1 MVDVLQQVGG
11 RMTPVPFDGAAAEW
25 KTEED
30 YLRSLE
36 DQRCEAV
43 RMRRAYYD
51 GRQYDARNAAC
62 RADMLEKIGAT
73 SEEKA
78 VARALAFWD
87 EQLPEH
93 LRHHEYSTQIQE
105 SVDYVANRLADSA
118 RVVCEDET
126 AQTVVDG
133 ALDSSPELA
142 GSPDDDELV
151 LSNVFREALK
161 AGDTPVLVRWN
172 GDDAGTCWPEFWDSE
187 QVELRFAG
195 DQSTVVKAIVEQL
208 DWRMLPGST
217 AGKPEPCKI
226 RRVWEVL
233 ERETLAEVPVDLV
246 AQALAGGDTTGGPGT
261 PPSVVGDGVRLE
273 CAERVFWVKADGDVL
288 LETIWWGVPFVPWWP
303 VRGDRK
309 TLRATRG
316 ESLISDQTMKTAD
329 RYNAVQHVAWRIA
342 RYNSHSRIALT
353 GDAMVVEGQQAKH
366 VRGDVADVSTF
377 PGATNATVLS
387 LPTDPQMINQQE
399 AALKAGLYGSM
410 GVQQTDQS
418 SLEGLGGV
426 TGYALEILD
435 QKSNGTF
442 SRVRLQLQRDLKRL
456 VNLILD
462 CHAYWSQAH
471 AERGQDDDTPAGE
484 RATSYLQVDPA
495 SVFPKR
501 GVEIRLGSGQVVD
514 DARIR
519 DDFVVKLI
527 SLQEAL
533 RLKGRDD
540 DDIKRIVDELQEAQE
555 QAAAAQ
561 REAFGETGTEGAG
574 RSSTQAGNRF
584 ASTNRPD
591 PAEGDQDA
599 NATGAGARAA
609 S

>member
-11 RMTPVPFDGAAAEW
+11 RMTPVPFDGASVEW
-25 KTEED
+25 KSEED
-30 YLRSLE
+30 YLKALE
-36 DQRCEAV
+36 EARRAAV
-43 RMRRAYYD
+43 QLRRAYYD
-51 GRQYDARNAAC
+51 GRQYDARNAQC
-62 RADMLEKIGAT
+62 RQDMLDALGGNE
-73 SEEKA
+73 EEKA
-78 VARALAFWD
+78 VARAMAFWD
-87 EQLPEH
+87 AQLPEH
-93 LRHHEYSTQIQE
+93 LRMHEYTTAIQE
-105 SVDYVANRLADSA
+105 SVDFVANRLADSA
-118 RVVCEDET
+118 RVVLESSD

-187 QVELRFAG
+187 QVELRFAD
-195 DQSTVVKAIVEQL
+195 DQSTVVKAIVQQV
-208 DWRMLPGST
+208 DWRMLPGSS
-217 AGKPEPCKI
+217 AGEPEPCVI

-233 ERETLAEVPVDLV
+233 ERATLAEVPVPTLEEL
-246 AQALAGGDTTGGPGT
+246 ALATADPTAA
-261 PPSVVGDGVRLE
+261 PPDIPDGVRLE
-273 CAERVFWVKADGDVL
+273 CAERVYWVKSDREVL
-288 LETIWWGVPFVPWWP
+288 LEVVWWGVPFLPWWP

-316 ESLISDQTMKTAD
+316 EALISDQTMKTAD
-329 RYNAVQHVAWRIA
+329 RYNAVQHTAWRIA

-353 GDAMVVEGQQAKH
+353 GDAMVVEGNQAKH
-366 VRGDVADVSTF
+366 IRGDVADVSTF

-387 LPTDPQMINQQE
+387 LPTDPQMINQQTGE
-399 AALKAGLYGSM
+399 LKAGLYASM
-410 GVQQTDQS
+410 GVTQTDQT

-435 QKSNGTF
+435 QKSDGTF

-471 AERGQDDDTPAGE
+471 LAKGQDDQTPAGQQ
-484 RATSYLQVDPA
+484 ATSYLQVDPA

-501 GVEIRLGSGQVVD
+501 GMEIRLGSGHIVD

-533 RLKGRDD
+533 RQKGRDD
-540 DDIKRIVDELQEAQE
+540 DDIKKIVGELQEAQE

-561 REAFGETGTEGAG
+561 RTAFGETGTEGAG
-574 RSSTQAGNRF
+574 NASTQTGNRF

-591 PAEGDQDA
+591 PAEGDSDA
-599 NATGAGARAA
+599 NATGGNARAA

>member
-11 RMTPVPFDGAAAEW
+11 RMTPMPFDGAAVEW
-25 KTEED
+25 KSEEE
-30 YLRSLE
+30 YLAALE
-36 DQRCEAV
+36 EARRGAV
-43 RMRRAYYD
+43 QLRRAYYD
-51 GRQYDARNAAC
+51 GRQYDDRNAAC
-62 RADMLEKIGAT
+62 RQDMLDAVGGNA
-73 SEEKA
+73 EEKA
-78 VARALAFWD
+78 IARAMAFWD
-87 EQLPEH
+87 AQLPEH
-93 LRHHEYSTQIQE
+93 LRMHEYSTQIGE
-105 SVDYVANRLADSA
+105 SVDFVANRLADSA
-118 RVVCEDET
+118 RIVMEDAA
-126 AQTVVDG
+126 AQTVIDG
-133 ALDSSPELA
+133 ATDSSPELA

-172 GDDAGTCWPEFWDSE
+172 GDDTGTCWPEFWDSE
-187 QVELRFAG
+187 QVELRFA
-195 DQSTVVKAIVEQL
+195 DDHSTVLKAIVEQV
-208 DWRMLPGST
+208 DWRFLPGST
-217 AGKPEPCKI
+217 AGVPEPCVI

-233 ERETLAEVPVDLV
+233 ERPTLQEVPVDLV
-246 AQALAGGDTTGGPGT
+246 EAALAGGET
-261 PPSVVGDGVRLE
+261 PAPVVGDGVQLE
-273 CAERVFWVKADGDVL
+273 CAERVYWVKPDKEPVL
-288 LETIWWGVPFVPWWP
+288 LDTVWWGVPFLPWWP
-303 VRGDRK
+303 IRGDRK

-329 RYNAVQHVAWRIA
+329 RFNAVQHVAWRIA

-353 GDAMVVEGQQAKH
+353 GDAMVVEGNQAKH
-366 VRGDVADVSTF
+366 IRGDVADVSTF

-387 LPTDPQMINQQE
+387 LPTDPQMIQQQE
-399 AALKAGLYGSM
+399 AVLKAGLYGSM

-462 CHAYWSQAH
+462 CHAYWSQSH
-471 AERGQDDDTPAGE
+471 AARGQDADTPADQV
-484 RATSYLQVDPA
+484 ATSYLQVDPA
-495 SVFPKR
+495 SVFAKR

-533 RLKGRDD
+533 RKKGYDEPT
-540 DDIKRIVDELQEAQE
+540 ITKIVGELQAAQE

-561 REAFGETGTEGAG
+561 REAFGETGTEGA
-574 RSSTQAGNRF
+574 RQNSTQAGNRF
-584 ASTNRPD
+584 ASTNRTD
-591 PAEGDQDA
+591 PADGDDDA